1 MADELGTIG
10 NQFQVGDGASPEVFT
25 TIGGIVSVPDVGG
38 GESDQVDI
46 TEMLDLQRR
55 YLKGY
60 KTPPTVSV
68 PLNIQAG
75 STEQAQLKSDDDSS
89 TKVVR
94 NYRVTEPDG
103 TTAIVE
109 FTGYVSGFVIA
120 QEGGDAVRGTA
131 SITLEGTP
139 TFPVLS

>member
-1 MADELGTIG
+1 MANELGTIG

-25 TIGGIVSVPDVGG
+25 TVGGVTSVPDIGG
-38 GESDQVDI
+38 GDADQI
-46 TEMLDLQRR
+46 ELTELLDLQRR
-55 YLKGY
+55 YTKGY

-68 PLNIQAG
+68 PINIQKG
-75 STEQAQLKSDDDSS
+75 SALQAQLKADDDSA

-94 NYRVTEPDG
+94 NYQVTEPDG
-103 TTAIVE
+103 TTVIVA
-109 FTGYVSGFVIA
+109 FTGYVSGFNIA
-120 QEGGDAVRGTA
+120 QEGGDAVRGTV